1 MAAEALLEMG
11 EALTQKPLLVRA
23 APRPLAPIDPRKPQ
37 KECARLLALHPQV
50 IRRRPAPVLAAGR
63 GFVRRLRQVVADGG
77 TPEAGLLRDLGTLR
91 DEISALLEQ
100 LATKTRPRG
109 GAGRARRSA
118 Q

>member
-1 MAAEALLEMG
+1 MRAARATKQRAADPG
-11 EALTQKPLLVRA
+11 PQKPSA
-23 APRPLAPIDPRKPQ
+23 
-37 KECARLLALHPQV
+37 
-50 IRRRPAPVLAAGR
+50 APVLAAGR
-63 GFVRRLRQVVADGG
+63 GFVQRLRQVVADGG
-77 TPEAGLLRDLGTLR
+77 APEAGLLRDLGTLR